1 MCDAYCVHDVSA
13 AASEQQSN
21 NARPL
26 WTTTNAIIS
35 IQPFAVLFLRRV
47 DDRDFER
54 RTFRKSISS
63 PLARFHLQISLRRR
77 PLRARFNYL
86 SCSRTRCVRSSVG
99 SFAIYL
105 FRAVMD
111 PRMDY
116 RSLPRS
122 LARHTTYPA
131 AFIAATATL
140 ARQIPHPTQNE
151 FSTLDEHCGGPR
163 AIRVTVCPL
172 YTLHTHTARGVRPTL
187 GADAVEFI
195 KRMFVC
201 VCVLLADEE

>member
-63 PLARFHLQISLRRR
+63 PLARSVPSPNLIEATTVTRAIQLPFLFAHALRSFVRWFVRNIFISRRDGSANGLPFPPSLATQHIPLLSLRL
-77 PLRARFNYL
+77 PLH
-86 SCSRTRCVRSSVG
+86 
-99 SFAIYL
+99 
-105 FRAVMD
+105 
-111 PRMDY
+111 
-116 RSLPRS
+116 S
-122 LARHTTYPA
+122 LARYPIPLKTNSQLWTN
-131 AFIAATATL
+131 IAAA
-140 ARQIPHPTQNE
+140 P
-151 FSTLDEHCGGPR
+151 GPFALR
-163 AIRVTVCPL
+163 FALCTH
-172 YTLHTHTARGVRPTL
+172 YTHILHAASDQRWEL
-187 GADAVEFI
+187 
-195 KRMFVC
+195 M
-201 VCVLLADEE
+201 LSSL

>member
-77 PLRARFNYL
+77 PLRAQFNYL

-122 LARHTTYPA
+122 PHNISRCFHCGYRYTRSPDTPSHSKRILNFGRTLRRPPGHSRYGLPSVHTT
-131 AFIAATATL
+131 
-140 ARQIPHPTQNE
+140 
-151 FSTLDEHCGGPR
+151 
-163 AIRVTVCPL
+163 
-172 YTLHTHTARGVRPTL
+172 HTYCTRRPTNA
-187 GADAVEFI
+187 GS
-195 KRMFVC
+195 
-201 VCVLLADEE
+201 